1 MNAEEA
7 RAEAERRYRGDG
19 IEPPLLSDPIHQ
31 TLAVEA
37 FELGAE
43 WQASRKE
50 TERERDLERTIA
62 DLGEE
67 VRIAREG
74 QDAAI
79 EVMNQ
84 HRCGEQ
90 AESAYRRA
98 MRAESREVTEAKVE
112 AVAESIFEVLKP
124 GHLGGWDVLKDSGLA
139 SGYRGAARAALEA
152 FLEVR
157 S

>member
-37 FELGAE
+37 FEVGAE

-98 MRAESREVTEAKVE
+98 MRAESREVTDA
-112 AVAESIFEVLKP
+112 EVL
-124 GHLGGWDVLKDSGLA
+124 
-139 SGYRGAARAALEA
+139 AALRALTGRPALWLEDFMEAQIKSMRAALQA